1 MHIDDVYMDVVHT
14 KLVGEVLLYD
24 QNNNNVYRA
33 TYLVRKEDVVGDAAG
48 CIEYSQ
54 PVFVQQL
61 Q

>member
-1 MHIDDVYMDVVHT
+1 MDVVHT